1 MKKDTLLI
9 TGAQGFIASNYINRF
24 KNKYN
29 FLQIIRD
36 KKENI
41 FLKKKKNIIYI
52 KKKI

>member
-9 TGAQGFIASNYINRF
+9 TGAQGFIASNFINRF

-29 FLQIIRD
+29 FLQIVKN

-41 FLKKKKNIIYI
+41 CFKKKKKLPYI
-52 KKKI
+52 